1 MEEAPPS
8 HAPSSQPEIHPGAER
23 PPAAKNI
30 TAAAPIYLPDTGI
43 TLAKLPPITDKVD
56 LLPPNYPKA
65 VLLQEKP
72 RFFAKGSAP
81 AGTLKKSKEPKFVPY
96 EPYKGAVKPFFDVP
110 TKPRQQWTPERKL
123 SQQQRAPVERIVVE
137 EPERGVSEKGVSE
150 ETEQLEQNYRAML
163 EAKEKEIDR
172 LRQSLQTAEK
182 QLRIQTQVKYK
193 RKKESVEVP
202 NRNSV
207 SCSSSSLL
215 VCAPATQATR
225 VRFRAGTC
233 LGCSSR
239 GWR

>member
-8 HAPSSQPEIHPGAER
+8 HAPASQPEIHPGAER

-72 RFFAKGSAP
+72 RFFAKGGSAP

-110 TKPRQQWTPERKL
+110 TKARQGTPERKL
-123 SQQQRAPVERIVVE
+123 SQQQRAPVERGVVE
-137 EPERGVSEKGVSE
+137 EPEKVEKGVSE

-182 QLRIQTQVKYK
+182 QLRIQTQVNITKQTACRIFK
-193 RKKESVEVP
+193 
-202 NRNSV
+202 
-207 SCSSSSLL
+207 
-215 VCAPATQATR
+215 
-225 VRFRAGTC
+225 
-233 LGCSSR
+233 
-239 GWR
+239 

>member
-8 HAPSSQPEIHPGAER
+8 HAPASHPAAER

-30 TAAAPIYLPDTGI
+30 AAAAPIYLPDTGI

-110 TKPRQQWTPERKL
+110 TKARQGTPERKL
-123 SQQQRAPVERIVVE
+123 SQQQQRAPVERGVVD

-182 QLRIQTQVKYK
+182 QLRIQTQVNI
-193 RKKESVEVP
+193 KED
-202 NRNSV
+202 RACRV
-207 SCSSSSLL
+207 S
-215 VCAPATQATR
+215 R
-225 VRFRAGTC
+225 
-233 LGCSSR
+233 
-239 GWR
+239 

>member
-8 HAPSSQPEIHPGAER
+8 HAPASHPAAEH

-30 TAAAPIYLPDTGI
+30 AAAPIYLPDTGI

-123 SQQQRAPVERIVVE
+123 SQQQRAPVEKGVPE

-182 QLRIQTQVKYK
+182 QLRIQTQVKY
-193 RKKESVEVP
+193 
-202 NRNSV
+202 
-207 SCSSSSLL
+207 
-215 VCAPATQATR
+215 
-225 VRFRAGTC
+225 
-233 LGCSSR
+233 
-239 GWR
+239 

>member
-1 MEEAPPS
+1 MLAKNLCVFVVSGSPRQQGDGMEEAPPS
-8 HAPSSQPEIHPGAER
+8 HAPASHPAAER
-23 PPAAKNI
+23 PPAIAI
-30 TAAAPIYLPDTGI
+30 VPTAAAPIYLPDTGI

-72 RFFAKGSAP
+72 RFFAKGGSAP

-110 TKPRQQWTPERKL
+110 TKARQGTPERKL
-123 SQQQRAPVERIVVE
+123 SQQQQRAPVEKNVPE
-137 EPERGVSEKGVSE
+137 EPQSGVPEKGVSE

-193 RKKESVEVP
+193 VMKSLYRFLVET
-202 NRNSV
+202 
-207 SCSSSSLL
+207 
-215 VCAPATQATR
+215 A
-225 VRFRAGTC
+225 
-233 LGCSSR
+233 
-239 GWR
+239 

>member
-8 HAPSSQPEIHPGAER
+8 HAPASQPEIHPGAER
-23 PPAAKNI
+23 PLAAKN

-72 RFFAKGSAP
+72 RFFAKGAAP
-81 AGTLKKSKEPKFVPY
+81 AGALKKSKEPKFVPY

-110 TKPRQQWTPERKL
+110 TKPRQQGTPERKL
-123 SQQQRAPVERIVVE
+123 SQQQQRAPVERGVVE
-137 EPERGVSEKGVSE
+137 EPERGLSEKGVSEKAEKGVSE

-182 QLRIQTQVKYK
+182 QLRIQTQVNIKG
-193 RKKESVEVP
+193 RQ
-202 NRNSV
+202 
-207 SCSSSSLL
+207 SLL
-215 VCAPATQATR
+215 
-225 VRFRAGTC
+225 RF
-233 LGCSSR
+233 
-239 GWR
+239 